1 MTDNEIKRE
10 LAKQEHMI
18 AVLLGY
24 LEGRKIITSA
34 NEYWNILTITQGAAD
49 YDELIDKR
57 VAEKEKQ
64 GT

>member
-18 AVLLGY
+18 SVLLGY
-24 LEGRKIITSA
+24 LEGRKIITYA
-34 NEYWNILTITQGAAD
+34 NEYWNILTIMQGAAD